1 VWSLGAHTLPR
12 TNDGRR
18 TKENKHMTL
27 AEELNPRA
35 SAFGSQESQS
45 AILDLNP
52 EDLFAFRFE
61 CSLVEFSRPEYEV
74 IDPVPIMPIELTR
87 DTFRPR
93 STDVVLVRPWNRSL
107 HSSSFVNDSHLP
119 STKQVPST
127 HSNHI
132 APEFDLS
139 IGKCWVAGKFTLTK
153 GNTTKL
159 ESPLRSDRCQISAKY
174 FV

>member
-1 VWSLGAHTLPR
+1 MNVYPGSFCELSEWRVDVCGSRGAHTLPR

-18 TKENKHMTL
+18 TKEDKHMTL

-35 SAFGSQESQS
+35 SVFGSQESQS

-74 IDPVPIMPIELTR
+74 IDPVLIIPIEFTR

-93 STDVVLVRPWNRSL
+93 STDVVFVRSWNGSL

-119 STKQVPST
+119 SAKQIQST
-127 HSNHI
+127 HSNDI
-132 APEFDLS
+132 TPEFGLS
-139 IGKCWVAGKFTLTK
+139 IGKC
-153 GNTTKL
+153 
-159 ESPLRSDRCQISAKY
+159 
-174 FV
+174 